1 MFLND
6 YEVCNTVHVCMNWR
20 YMYVCTVCIHS
31 DMRVLVECVYIYV
44 RMYVLVVLYALYI
57 LYALYCIQEVQF
69 AALKYLT
76 GQCNYGG
83 RVTDDWDRRTLV
95 CILNKFYTSE
105 VLSVD
110 KYKYSDSGVYF
121 CPPVGDVSHV

>member
-1 MFLND
+1 
-6 YEVCNTVHVCMNWR
+6 
-20 YMYVCTVCIHS
+20 MYVHEL
-31 DMRVLVECVYIYV
+31 M
-44 RMYVLVVLYALYI
+44 YALYV
-57 LYALYCIQEVQF
+57 LYCIQEVQF

-95 CILNKFYTSE
+95 CILNKFYTPE

-121 CPPVGDVSHV
+121 CPPVGDVSHL

>member
-1 MFLND
+1 
-6 YEVCNTVHVCMNWR
+6 
-20 YMYVCTVCIHS
+20 MYI
-31 DMRVLVECVYIYV
+31 LYKF
-44 RMYVLVVLYALYI
+44 MYVLYVPYVLY
-57 LYALYCIQEVQF
+57 CMQEVQF

-95 CILNKFYTSE
+95 CILNKFYTPE

>member
-1 MFLND
+1 MYSMYSMFKC
-6 YEVCNTVHVCMNWR
+6 VCFSG
-20 YMYVCTVCIHS
+20 MYVHN
-31 DMRVLVECVYIYV
+31 M
-44 RMYVLVVLYALYI
+44 
-57 LYALYCIQEVQF
+57 YCIQ

-95 CILNKFYTSE
+95 CILNKFYTPE

-110 KYKYSDSGVYF
+110 KYKYSDSGV
-121 CPPVGDVSHV
+121 

>member
-1 MFLND
+1 
-6 YEVCNTVHVCMNWR
+6 
-20 YMYVCTVCIHS
+20 MYSNYSVF
-31 DMRVLVECVYIYV
+31 ECVCCNEIYV
-44 RMYVLVVLYALYI
+44 HLILRNYCKQHFLYI
-57 LYALYCIQEVQF
+57 AHVQEVQF

-95 CILNKFYTSE
+95 CILNKFYTPE

-110 KYKYSDSGVYF
+110 KYKHSDSGVYF
-121 CPPVGDVSHV
+121 CPPVGDVSHL

>member
-1 MFLND
+1 M
-6 YEVCNTVHVCMNWR
+6 CSSG
-20 YMYVCTVCIHS
+20 MYGHN
-31 DMRVLVECVYIYV
+31 M
-44 RMYVLVVLYALYI
+44 
-57 LYALYCIQEVQF
+57 YCIQEVSF

-95 CILNKFYTSE
+95 CILNKFYTPE

-121 CPPVGDVSHV
+121 CPPVGDVSHM